1 LETSLYSFYLKTP
14 EIENPYYEMKEY
26 KFSERVVRAQDD
38 DSEDDKRPSTLTI
51 DDLALRLDRLTRLVQ
66 EMADNSPSR

>member
-1 LETSLYSFYLKTP
+1 
-14 EIENPYYEMKEY
+14 MKEY